1 MEKDVAFGPKN
12 MGLPK
17 EEIARRVKEAL
28 QFTGIGE
35 ELAESSPFDLS
46 GGQKRRVAIAGVIAM
61 QPEVLVLDEPAAGL
75 DPRGREEIF
84 SNVQAYQRTTGKTV
98 VIVSHSMEDMAR
110 YAEDLIVMNEGKPV
124 LSGSCKEVFAHR
136 AELEKTGLAVPQ
148 ITTLM
153 ERLRELGMPVS
164 SEIYTV
170 EEAKNALLPL
180 LEGGRSML
188 KDITLGQFFPGKSLL
203 HRLDPRTKILCTILL
218 VVIVFLAKSMLA
230 YGVLLLLTGIL
241 MALSRIP
248 LRTLLKSV
256 KPLIIVILLT
266 SLLNMFFT
274 SGENV
279 LVDVRFW
286 FFHIVIRAEGVVSA
300 LKMALRIILLVLD
313 TSVVLTY
320 TTSPIDLTDGIE
332 RLLSPLAKLKVPV
345 HTFAMMMSL
354 ALRFIPT
361 LVEETEKII
370 AAQKSR
376 GADFTSGNSCS
387 DG

>member
-1 MEKDVAFGPKN
+1 
-12 MGLPK
+12 
-17 EEIARRVKEAL
+17 
-28 QFTGIGE
+28 
-35 ELAESSPFDLS
+35 
-46 GGQKRRVAIAGVIAM
+46 
-61 QPEVLVLDEPAAGL
+61 
-75 DPRGREEIF
+75 
-84 SNVQAYQRTTGKTV
+84 
-98 VIVSHSMEDMAR
+98 
-110 YAEDLIVMNEGKPV
+110 
-124 LSGSCKEVFAHR
+124 
-136 AELEKTGLAVPQ
+136 
-148 ITTLM
+148 
-153 ERLRELGMPVS
+153 
-164 SEIYTV
+164 
-170 EEAKNALLPL
+170 
-180 LEGGRSML
+180 ML

-256 KPLIIVILLT
+256 KPLIIVIFLT

-354 ALRFIPT
+354 ALRFIPVSYTHLRAHET
-361 LVEETEKII
+361 L
-370 AAQKSR
+370 
-376 GADFTSGNSCS
+376 
-387 DG
+387 